1 MTQFNW
7 KMTEILSEDNVLKH
21 IKYEVTAT
29 RDENT
34 VTTEG
39 YAFLKL
45 PEEVS
50 FTNLLELE
58 LLEYLKRFYIQND
71 VNLIE
76 SRLSEQLDYL
86 TKTTSTIPPWH
97 VETFKVEV

>member
-1 MTQFNW
+1 MTQFDW
-7 KMTEILSEDNVLKH
+7 KMTEILSENNVLKH

-29 RDENT
+29 KGENS
-34 VTTEG
+34 VKTEG
-39 YAFLKL
+39 YAFLNL
-45 PEEVS
+45 PEEVNFS
-50 FTNLLELE
+50 ELIEVE

-86 TKTTSTIPPWH
+86 KKNTSTIPPWH

>member
-1 MTQFNW
+1 
-7 KMTEILSEDNVLKH
+7 MTEILSEDNILKH
-21 IKYEVTAT
+21 IKYEVIAKEG
-29 RDENT
+29 DLS

-39 YAFLKL
+39 YCYLNL
-45 PEEVS
+45 PEEVTFS
-50 FTNLLELE
+50 NLIEVE

-76 SRLSEQLDYL
+76 SRLSEQLSYL
-86 TKTTSTIPPWH
+86 QKNTSTIPPWH